1 MASHKSKSKTGG
13 SSKTS
18 SSSTSS
24 ATSSNLG
31 WSNMSKTTE
40 ATSGSTD
47 HEKKSKKSSSKSE
60 DAGGS
65 LDVLEG
71 GSGPDGA
78 ENGLVY
84 LTAKWDP
91 DDFSDG
97 DMMSPPSPA
106 CIRRI
111 KNDILAIYSDPPP
124 GLCVMPDPHNIT
136 KIHGLL
142 TGPFDT
148 PYEGG
153 FFYFLIRFPH
163 DYPISPPRVRLMT
176 TGNGTVRFNPNLYKS
191 GKVCLSILGTWA
203 GPSWSPAQTLSTVLI
218 SIQSLMNEKPYHNEP
233 GYKHERTQGDSKNYN
248 DIIMHETIRVAVCD
262 MIDGTTRTPMP
273 DTLRAV
279 MESSFPD
286 YYRYYVQVCESH
298 MHLDGQPMN
307 DPFGDSRPTFNFRQ
321 LLKWLKSIKARLSDN
336 RTDESDSDED
346 EAKQGE
352 MTKSFEDCDDE
363 EESPLKKGAGEGKNV
378 RATGAEGASSTLDSS
393 DGGEGGGGNTS

>member
-1 MASHKSKSKTGG
+1 M
-13 SSKTS
+13 SSKPQE
-18 SSSTSS
+18 S
-24 ATSSNLG
+24 A
-31 WSNMSKTTE
+31 
-40 ATSGSTD
+40 SGSGED
-47 HEKKSKKSSSKSE
+47 KKHKKHSSKSAKHQATPQAAE
-60 DAGGS
+60 GPVVDI
-65 LDVLEG
+65 LEG
-71 GSGPDGA
+71 GGSDGA

-84 LTAKWDP
+84 LNAKWDP
-91 DDFSDG
+91 DDLSDG

-106 CIRRI
+106 CVRRI

-233 GYKHERTQGDSKNYN
+233 GYKHERTPGDSKNYN
-248 DIIMHETIRVAVCD
+248 DIIKHETIRVAVCE
-262 MIDGTTRTPMP
+262 MIDGATRLHMP

-298 MHLDGQPMN
+298 LHLDGQPMN
-307 DPFGDSRPTFNFRQ
+307 DPFGDARPSFNFRQ
-321 LLKWLKSIKARLSDN
+321 LLKWLKTIKTRLSDN
-336 RTDESDSDED
+336 RVDNSDSD
-346 EAKQGE
+346 
-352 MTKSFEDCDDE
+352 T
-363 EESPLKKGAGEGKNV
+363 
-378 RATGAEGASSTLDSS
+378 EGAAGQDKSCRDRDQDDNLSS
-393 DGGEGGGGNTS
+393 DGPPSGEGHGHQTPDGSDEPGGGGGNSS

>member
-1 MASHKSKSKTGG
+1 MASSLKPDSKGVG
-13 SSKTS
+13 SSKLPS
-18 SSSTSS
+18 SSSPASASGMSS
-24 ATSSNLG
+24 EPAES
-31 WSNMSKTTE
+31 
-40 ATSGSTD
+40 ASGSGND
-47 HEKKSKKSSSKSE
+47 KKKKKSSTKTAKSE
-60 DAGGS
+60 GS
-65 LDVLEG
+65 EG
-71 GSGPDGA
+71 SFDFFDGMVGSDGA

-84 LTAKWDP
+84 LNAKWDP
-91 DDFSDG
+91 DDLSDG

-106 CIRRI
+106 CVRRI

-233 GYKHERTQGDSKNYN
+233 GYKHERTPGDSKNYN

-262 MIDGTTRTPMP
+262 MIDGATRMHMP

-286 YYRYYVQVCESH
+286 YYKYYVQVCESH
-298 MHLDGQPMN
+298 LHLDGQPMN

-321 LLKWLKSIKARLSDN
+321 LMKWLKTIKARLSDN
-336 RTDESDSDED
+336 KTDYSDSDE
-346 EAKQGE
+346 ERTPGQGASN
-352 MTKSFEDCDDE
+352 KGCRDCRQDDNLSLE
-363 EESPLKKGAGEGKNV
+363 GGAHGKNISG
-378 RATGAEGASSTLDSS
+378 ASAEGHSSNTS
-393 DGGEGGGGNTS
+393 DGSEGPGGGNSNTS